1 MLEATFQN
9 TNSGW
14 SNLQLGVL
22 APPKKTSVYHPWKRT
37 LKPPIPS
44 HVMNLK
50 DVPFSSKKNKLQT
63 SNLFTKFANK
73 NLSENLKSLRVT
85 QKRKW
90 RFLLATKTLEKEWK
104 SASEWWE
111 KKSVFKNLCH
121 QIAMIKT
128 AGVQLNMWG
137 VLGLYTVSWLIFMD
151 CSKLL

>member
-111 KKSVFKNLCH
+111 KNR
-121 QIAMIKT
+121 
-128 AGVQLNMWG
+128 
-137 VLGLYTVSWLIFMD
+137 
-151 CSKLL
+151 CSKIFATKSRWSKLQVFSWICGGIGVIYSNLAYIYGL